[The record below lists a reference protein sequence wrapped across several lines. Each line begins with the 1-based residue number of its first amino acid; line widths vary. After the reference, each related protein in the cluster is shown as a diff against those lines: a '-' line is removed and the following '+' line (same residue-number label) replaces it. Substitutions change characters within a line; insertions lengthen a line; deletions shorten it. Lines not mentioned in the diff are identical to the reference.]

1 MSERGPAREV
11 HAVGLVPH
19 RERPQAHSL
28 ARWSVDWLVAHGI
41 DVRVPSPD
49 AHAAGLDAYA
59 VDPDKFATGLDLVL
73 SFGGDGTMLYTVQL
87 VYPAPVPIIGVNVGH
102 LAYLSE
108 IEPDELETV
117 LPRLVAGRFRVSERM
132 VLEVDVESA
141 TDAAGTRYALNEAV
155 LEKQR
160 TGHMIRLE
168 VSINGS
174 HFTSYAADGLI
185 VATPTGTTAYSF
197 SARGPIASPA
207 LRCTVLTPISP
218 HMLFDRS
225 LVLGEHE
232 ELEFLV
238 CDGRSAELTIDGR
251 ELGPLAGGD
260 RMRCRA
266 AAEPL
271 RLATIHPRDFHQIL
285 KMKFALPDR

>member
-1 MSERGPAREV
+1 MSGSGKVR
-11 HAVGLVPH
+11 AVGLVPH
-19 RERPQAHSL
+19 RERPRAHAL
-28 ARWSVDWLVAHGI
+28 AQWSVDWLVAHGI
-41 DVRVPSPD
+41 EVRIPTAD
-49 AHAAGLDAYA
+49 AVSGLEAYA
-59 VDPDKFATGLDLVL
+59 VEPDKFAPGLDLVI

-87 VYPAPVPIIGVNVGH
+87 VYPAPVPVIGVNVGQ

-108 IEPDELETV
+108 IEPDEFEAA
-117 LPRLVAGRFRVSERM
+117 LPRLVAKQFEVSERM
-132 VLEVDVESA
+132 VLAVDVISTTTGPAE
-141 TDAAGTRYALNEAV
+141 TRYALNEAV

-160 TGHMIRLE
+160 TGHMIRLD
-168 VSINGS
+168 VSINGTQ
-174 HFTSYAADGLI
+174 FTSYAADGLI
-185 VATPTGTTAYSF
+185 IATPTGTTAYSF

-225 LVLGEHE
+225 LVLEENE

-251 ELGPLAGGD
+251 EVGPLAGGD
-260 RMRCRA
+260 RLQCRA
-266 AAEPL
+266 APEPL